1 MSKPATI
8 KPISAAKAAAKRAG
22 MISLCRD
29 ELLPLSK
36 CQEAL
41 AQIGAAPMT
50 TEEIAAYEA
59 PITAADVCGEEMLA
73 AQAAREAARKVEA
86 EAKAKPA
93 KPSKPAVIP
102 AGVPADKLKE
112 QVDGCRGYVVATFKA
127 TCPDAVAEYKERKAK
142 DRYDA
147 FAFAARTLFARFG
160 V

>member
-29 ELLPLSK
+29 ELLPLAK

-50 TEEIAAYEA
+50 TDEIAAYEA

-73 AQAAREAARKVEA
+73 AQAAREAARKAEA

-93 KPSKPAVIP
+93 K
-102 AGVPADKLKE
+102 VPAPVLPANVPLDVAKA
-112 QVDGCRGYVVATFKA
+112 QVAKHREVIIAAFKS
-127 TCPDAVAEYKERKAK
+127 TCPDAVAEYKARKAK
-142 DRYDA
+142 DRQDAAA
-147 FAFAARTLFARFG
+147 FAVRTLFARFG